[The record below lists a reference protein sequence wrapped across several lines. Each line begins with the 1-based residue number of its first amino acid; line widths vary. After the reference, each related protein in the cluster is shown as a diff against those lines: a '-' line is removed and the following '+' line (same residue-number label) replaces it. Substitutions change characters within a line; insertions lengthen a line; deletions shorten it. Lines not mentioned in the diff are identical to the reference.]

1 MQGKRVREANGSR
14 ASSSIRVDAPTFV
27 GQDTAAAGEAE
38 EPPGSLPA
46 STRHPQWKDVP
57 TAQWEDWRW
66 QMQHAVRTTRQLAEL
81 LPLPVKG
88 LADLERLESKY
99 KLALPPYYLSL
110 IDVNDPYGDPIGLQ
124 SLPHLAETLD
134 DSTEELEDPLEED
147 QDSPVPG
154 LTHRYPDRVLLITTP
169 VCSMYCRFCTRK
181 RVTMDRE
188 GWDAPSHDELRMID
202 YIRQHP
208 EIHDCILSG
217 GDALM
222 LPPAKLRWFLTS
234 LAEIPHVD
242 VIRVGTRVPVTL
254 PQKLFDQQWIDIL
267 HETGKVWVQTHFNH
281 PREITPEAARGCRN
295 LINAGLPIN
304 NHAVLLKG
312 VNDSLPTMR
321 DLMRGL
327 LRIKVRPY
335 YLFHCDPVTGAGHFR
350 TSVWKGLE
358 IMEGLRGHMSGL
370 GVPTYVIDGLY
381 GAGKIPVMPN
391 YVISASEQ
399 AVVLRNYE
407 GMVFRYSPEDQHGVR
422 PLIVETTG
430 VSNLLS
436 GDGQKLL
443 PSGVARME
451 RRRRRAE
458 VAAAASAT
466 ETAGATMSAMVTTDE
481 ANVSTVDAAPMIVEI
496 VAPATPAE
504 ATVVAGRIRPRAT
517 KAPAASG
524 NGQGQ
529 TSNRRAI
536 TAKEVSEVVA
546 AARRNGR
553 GAAMSAAAVAAAGS
567 TTEPIADTKPASR
580 SSRASTG
587 QNDKPAARSGAKSS
601 SRNPAAD
608 KRDSEASAARP
619 VACTELLVGA
629 WPSTDEPAVRVLSD
643 AER

>member
-1 MQGKRVREANGSR
+1 MQGKRVRAAIDSRANGSE
-14 ASSSIRVDAPTFV
+14 RVVAPTV
-27 GQDTAAAGEAE
+27 VQDSAMVGEAE
-38 EPPGSLPA
+38 EPPGSMPA

-57 TAQWEDWRW
+57 LAQWEDWRW

-110 IDVNDPYGDPIGLQ
+110 IDANDPYGDPIGLQ
-124 SLPHLAETLD
+124 SLPHLAETIE
-134 DSTEELEDPLEED
+134 DSSEELEDPLEED

-312 VNDSLPTMR
+312 VNDALPTMR

-350 TSVWKGLE
+350 
-358 IMEGLRGHMSGL
+358 
-370 GVPTYVIDGLY
+370 
-381 GAGKIPVMPN
+381 
-391 YVISASEQ
+391 
-399 AVVLRNYE
+399 
-407 GMVFRYSPEDQHGVR
+407 
-422 PLIVETTG
+422 
-430 VSNLLS
+430 
-436 GDGQKLL
+436 
-443 PSGVARME
+443 
-451 RRRRRAE
+451 
-458 VAAAASAT
+458 
-466 ETAGATMSAMVTTDE
+466 
-481 ANVSTVDAAPMIVEI
+481 
-496 VAPATPAE
+496 
-504 ATVVAGRIRPRAT
+504 
-517 KAPAASG
+517 
-524 NGQGQ
+524 
-529 TSNRRAI
+529 
-536 TAKEVSEVVA
+536 
-546 AARRNGR
+546 
-553 GAAMSAAAVAAAGS
+553 
-567 TTEPIADTKPASR
+567 
-580 SSRASTG
+580 
-587 QNDKPAARSGAKSS
+587 
-601 SRNPAAD
+601 
-608 KRDSEASAARP
+608 
-619 VACTELLVGA
+619 
-629 WPSTDEPAVRVLSD
+629 
-643 AER
+643 